1 MDKQT
6 LERKL
11 KFIDEY
17 NKASNASTGSQFD
30 SNANVAS
37 KNLATQECEL
47 GKKDFIDLNRAF
59 MRIYLTKLYND
70 DGTAADNYEDDLKH
84 HIIYTHDES
93 SLKPYCVAASLYPF
107 ILDGLQGLGGSA
119 GAPKHANS
127 YIGSII
133 NLIFLLSSQFAG
145 AVAIPE
151 FLTYFDHFLRI
162 DYGNDYTDH
171 LDDVVERVGEHTFT
185 LRHKIEDWFQQFVYS
200 VNQPAGARN
209 YQSPFINISYF
220 DKYYFESIFRDF
232 FFPDFDT
239 PCWETTKELQKL
251 FMKWFNKER
260 ERTTITFPVE
270 SFNLLVDKET
280 HKYKDEESADFCAEM
295 HSEGHSF
302 FIYQSDS
309 ADSLS
314 SCCRLRNG
322 IEENVF
328 STSMGAGGVM
338 TGSKKVITLNLN
350 RIVQDWYKTCGPNG
364 EYGEPFRLTL
374 QQYISNIVL
383 RVHGYL
389 KAWNMKLYDDLANN
403 MLPAYSAGFIS
414 LEKQFLTVGVN
425 GFVEAAEFLATKT
438 GTPYDGIKVDPN
450 NEAYRL
456 LSLDILGTIE
466 TQNRLAR
473 TADIKFNLEFVPGE
487 NASAK
492 LYGWDKRDGYKVP
505 EGRNLYNSYFY
516 VVEDTTIDPVKKF
529 YYQGH
534 GFADVCS
541 GGVALHNNLSEFLS
555 KKQYRYLMDVAV
567 KAGCNY
573 WTYNIPATICND
585 CGCRDKRYLH
595 ECPKC
600 GSTNLDYETR
610 IIGYLRRVSNFSE
623 ARQQEAARRAYSR
636 MEGLK

>member
-59 MRIYLTKLYND
+59 MKIYLTKLYD
-70 DGTAADNYEDDLKH
+70 ESVAEQYEKDLKN

-162 DYGNDYTDH
+162 DYGQDYIDH
-171 LDDVVERVGEHTFT
+171 IDEVVEKVGEHEFT

-220 DKYYFESIFRDF
+220 DKYYFESIFADF

-239 PCWETTKELQKL
+239 PCWETTKELQKM

-260 ERTTITFPVE
+260 EKTTITFPVE

-295 HSEGHSF
+295 HAAGHSF

-350 RIVQDWYKTCGPNG
+350 RIVQDWYRCNQGASYQP
-364 EYGEPFRLTL
+364 LTL
-374 QQYISNIVL
+374 YIEDIVK
-383 RVHGYL
+383 RVHKYL
-389 KAWNMKLYDDLANN
+389 NAWNAKLHDDLAND
-403 MLPAYSAGFIS
+403 MLPAYKAGFID
-414 LEKQFLTVGVN
+414 LDKQFLTVGVN
-425 GFVEAAEFLATKT
+425 GFVESAEFL
-438 GTPYDGIKVDPN
+438 GIKVDPN
-450 NEAYRL
+450 DEQYRQ

-466 TQNRLAR
+466 RLNREAR
-473 TADIKFNLEFVPGE
+473 TPTTKYNLEFVPGE

-492 LYGWDKRDGYKVP
+492 LYAWDKRDGYKVP

-541 GGVALHNNLSEFLS
+541 GGVALHNNLNEFLS

-600 GSTNLDYETR
+600 GSHNLDYETR

-623 ARQQEAARRAYSR
+623 ARQKEAAKRAYNTTN
-636 MEGLK
+636 EGK

>member
-47 GKKDFIDLNRAF
+47 GKKDFIDLNRALVK
-59 MRIYLTKLYND
+59 IYLTKLY
-70 DGTAADNYEDDLKH
+70 GEEFAEQYEKDLKN
-84 HIIYTHDES
+84 HIIYVHDES

-107 ILDGLQGLGGSA
+107 LLDGLQGLGGSA
-119 GAPKHANS
+119 FQPKHANS

-162 DYGNDYTDH
+162 DYGQDYTEH
-171 LDDVVERVGEHTFT
+171 LDDIVEKVGEHEFT

-220 DKYYFESIFRDF
+220 DKYYFESIFADF
-232 FFPDFDT
+232 FFPDFDI
-239 PCWETTKELQKL
+239 PCWETTKELQKM
-251 FMKWFNKER
+251 FMRWFNKER
-260 ERTTITFPVE
+260 EKTTITFPVE

-280 HKYKDEESADFCAEM
+280 QKYKDEESADFCAEM
-295 HSEGHSF
+295 HSLGHSF

-350 RIVQDWYKTCGPNG
+350 RIVQDWFKHHGP
-364 EYGEPFRLTL
+364 YGDDIELTL
-374 QQYISNIVL
+374 SQYIETIVN
-383 RVHGYL
+383 RVHKYL
-389 KAWNMKLYDDLANN
+389 NAWNAKLHDDLENN
-403 MLPAYSAGFIS
+403 MLPAYTAGFID
-414 LEKQFLTVGVN
+414 LDKQFLTVGVN
-425 GFVEAAEFLATKT
+425 GFVEAAEFLN
-438 GTPYDGIKVDPN
+438 IKVDPN
-450 NEAYRL
+450 DEQYRQL
-456 LSLDILGTIE
+456 AKDILGTIE
-466 TQNRLAR
+466 ALNRQAR
-473 TADIKFNLEFVPGE
+473 TKTTKYNLEFVPGE

-492 LYGWDKRDGYKVP
+492 LYAWDKRDGYVVP
-505 EGRNLYNSYFY
+505 KGRNLYNSYFY
-516 VVEDTTIDPVKKF
+516 VVEDTSIDPVKKF

-541 GGVALHNNLSEFLS
+541 GGVALHNNLDAFLS

-623 ARQQEAARRAYSR
+623 ARQIEASKRAYNR
-636 MEGLK
+636 LELM

>member
-17 NKASNASTGSQFD
+17 NKASNAATGSQFD
-30 SNANVAS
+30 SNANVSS

-47 GKKDFIDLNRAF
+47 GKKDFIDLNRALVK
-59 MRIYLTKLYND
+59 RHLETDEYRD
-70 DGTAADNYEDDLKH
+70 DYDRDLKN
-84 HIIYTHDES
+84 HIIYVHDES

-107 ILDGLQGLGGSA
+107 LLDGLQGLGGSA

-127 YIGSII
+127 YIGSLI

-162 DYGNDYTDH
+162 DYGNDYIEH
-171 LDDVVERVGEHTFT
+171 LDDVVEKVGEHEFN

-220 DKYYFESIFRDF
+220 DKYYFESIFKDF
-232 FFPDFDT
+232 FFPDFDE
-239 PCWETTKELQKL
+239 PCWETTKELQKM
-251 FMKWFNKER
+251 FMRWFNKER
-260 ERTTITFPVE
+260 EKTTITFPVE

-280 HKYKDEESADFCAEM
+280 QQYKDEESADFCAEM
-295 HSEGHSF
+295 HSLGHSF

-350 RIVQDWYKTCGPNG
+350 RIVQDWYKLFIEVKDNG
-364 EYGEPFRLTL
+364 GLVLDLPA
-374 QQYISNIVL
+374 YIERIVK
-383 RVHGYL
+383 RVHRYL
-389 KAWNMKLYDDLANN
+389 NAWDSKLREDLAND
-403 MLPAYSAGFIS
+403 MLPAYKAGFID
-414 LEKQFLTVGVN
+414 LDKQFLTVGVN
-425 GFVEAAEFLATKT
+425 GFVEAAEFL
-438 GTPYDGIKVDPN
+438 GIKVDPN
-450 NEAYRL
+450 DEQYRQL
-456 LSLDILGTIE
+456 AQDILGTIE
-466 TQNRLAR
+466 RLNKEAR
-473 TADIKFNLEFVPGE
+473 TKHTKYNLEFVPGE

-492 LYGWDKRDGYKVP
+492 LYEWDKRDGYVVP
-505 EGRNLYNSYFY
+505 QGRNLYNSYFY

-555 KKQYRYLMDVAV
+555 KQQYRYLMNVAV

-585 CGCRDKRYLH
+585 CGYRDKRYLH
-595 ECPKC
+595 ECPEC
-600 GSTNLDYETR
+600 GSHNLDYETR
-610 IIGYLRRVSNFSE
+610 VIGYLRRVSNFSE
-623 ARQQEAARRAYSR
+623 ARQKEASKRAYNRLEMSSDIV
-636 MEGLK
+636 

>member
-1 MDKQT
+1 MDAKT
-6 LERKL
+6 LEKKL
-11 KFIDEY
+11 NFIDKY
-17 NKASNASTGSQFD
+17 AKASNAASGSEFD

-37 KNLATQECEL
+37 INLATQECEL
-47 GKKDFIDLNRAF
+47 SKKDFIDLNRALVK
-59 MRIYLTKLYND
+59 RYLLKLY
-70 DGTAADNYEDDLKH
+70 GEEAINYFEQDLKNH
-84 HIIYTHDES
+84 LIYVHDES
-93 SLKPYCVAASLYPF
+93 SLKPYCVACSLYPF
-107 ILDGLQGLGGSA
+107 LLDGLQGLGGSA

-127 YIGSII
+127 YIGSLI
-133 NLIFLLSSQFAG
+133 NLVFLLASQFAG

-151 FLTYFDHFLRI
+151 FLTYFDHFLRL
-162 DYGNDYTDH
+162 DYGQDYVKH
-171 LDDVVERVGEHTFT
+171 LDDIVESIGEHKFT

-220 DKYYFESIFRDF
+220 DKGYFESIFKDF
-232 FFPDFDT
+232 FFPDFDE
-239 PCWETTKELQKL
+239 PCWETTKELQKM

-270 SFNLLVDKET
+270 SFNLLVDKDT
-280 HKYKDEESADFCAEM
+280 HKYVDEESADFCAEM

-328 STSMGAGGVM
+328 STSMGAGGIM

-350 RIVQDWYKTCGPNG
+350 RIVQDWFNKEVNVKYKRNRQTLP
-364 EYGEPFRLTL
+364 EYITT
-374 QQYISNIVL
+374 IVK
-383 RVHGYL
+383 RVHMYL
-389 KAWNMKLYDDLANN
+389 NAWNEKLHEDFNN
-403 MLPAYSAGFIS
+403 DMLPAYKAGFID
-414 LEKQFLTVGVN
+414 LDKQFLTVGVN
-425 GFVEAAEFLATKT
+425 GFVEAAEFLKIM
-438 GTPYDGIKVDPN
+438 GEYVPECYKDIEVKPEN
-450 NEAYRL
+450 KAYRQL
-456 LSLDILGTIE
+456 AKDILGTIE
-466 TQNRLAR
+466 DLNRKSRDAHH
-473 TADIKFNLEFVPGE
+473 KYNLEFVPGE

-492 LYGWDKRDGYKVP
+492 LYQWDKRDGYVVP
-505 EGRNLYNSYFY
+505 KGRNLYNSYFY

-529 YYQGH
+529 YYQGE
-534 GFADVCS
+534 GFASVCS
-541 GGVALHNNLSEFLS
+541 GGVAYHCNLDSFLS
-555 KKQYRYLMDVAV
+555 KKVYRMLMDVAV

-585 CGCRDKRYLH
+585 CGYRDKRYLH
-595 ECPKC
+595 VCPKC

-623 ARQQEAARRAYSR
+623 ARQEEAKRRAYGKV
-636 MEGLK
+636 EE